1 LSDVAVVG
9 GGCTGASIAYHLAVR
24 GARVSLYER
33 DTLASGPTGR
43 STAIVRQYYSHP
55 LLVQMAIHGL
65 ATYAHFADSVGGTSG
80 FVRTGVLWVTDE
92 AGRDTLERNVRGA
105 RGVGAELELLT
116 PAQLHE
122 LDPRIALDDLVT
134 VCYEPRGGVCDPHAA
149 TVSYARAAER
159 LGAEIVEHA
168 PVTSLDSVDADAIV
182 VAAGPWSPPLLA
194 PVGYELPIRVARA
207 EVGRWRLP
215 YDADPLPAL
224 ADFSPLDF
232 YFVPSGRGYLEVGT
246 LDPSHADR
254 PIDPDAC
261 PEGAERETLAQ
272 FRASLE
278 RRVPAARGGHWRG
291 SWSGLYDVTPDWHP
305 AIGRVPGSQT
315 VYVAAGFSGH
325 GFKLAPA
332 VGLSIAELIL
342 DGEARTFDLAPLDP
356 RRFARGELLEP
367 QYGYSVIA

>member
-1 LSDVAVVG
+1 MSRIAVIG
-9 GGCTGASIAYHLAVR
+9 GGCTGASVAYHLAAR
-24 GARVSLYER
+24 GAQVVLYER
-33 DTLASGPTGR
+33 DALASGPTGR

-55 LLVQMAIHGL
+55 LLVRMAMHGL
-65 ATYAHFADSVGGTSG
+65 EVYSRFDDVGSSG

-92 AGRDTLERNVRGA
+92 AGRATLDRNVGGA
-105 RGVGAELELLT
+105 RSVGAELELVS
-116 PAQLHE
+116 PDQLHE
-122 LDPRIALDDLVT
+122 LEPRIAVDELAT
-134 VCYEPRGGVCDPHAA
+134 VCYEPRGGVCDPHTA

-159 LGAEIVEHA
+159 LGAEIREGSAV
-168 PVTSLDSVDADAIV
+168 PSLDKVDADAIV

-194 PVGYELPIRVARA
+194 ALGYELPLRVARA

-215 YDADPLPAL
+215 RDDEPLPAL
-224 ADFSPLDF
+224 ADLSRLNF
-232 YFVPSGRGYLEVGT
+232 YFVPAGRGYLEVGT
-246 LDPSHADR
+246 LDPSHAER
-254 PIDPDAC
+254 PVDPDGC
-261 PEGAERETLAQ
+261 PEGAERETLAR

-278 RRVPAARGGHWRG
+278 RRVPSARGGHWRG

-305 AIGRVPGSQT
+305 VIGRVPGSAD

-342 DGEARTFDLAPLDP
+342 DGEAQTFDLGPLDP
-356 RRFARGELLEP
+356 SRFARGELLEP